1 MICRLGTPTID
12 KTQYSF
18 SLEFRICR
26 SILANKNNDKEPKRI
41 STTTKATMTFDQY
54 GYLTHLVEDVKET
67 DDLEMHLLLNYEW
80 SD

>member
-1 MICRLGTPTID
+1 
-12 KTQYSF
+12 
-18 SLEFRICR
+18 
-26 SILANKNNDKEPKRI
+26 
-41 STTTKATMTFDQY
+41 MTFDQY